1 MRNTTQQRLTVK
13 CPAKLNLT
21 FGITGDLPGGYH
33 EVETLLQTISLEDEL
48 TFAFEPADRFSIDI
62 QMHDAQT
69 KADFPLDNSN
79 LIAKAANLY
88 VQNVSAFERVKVS
101 VSVDKKIP
109 IAAGLAGGS
118 ANAAAALIAMNSY
131 AENAL
136 AETELLQLASQLG
149 ADVPFSLVGGRRVG
163 SYKGDNLSEHYDGER
178 LSFAIIKPRNLG
190 VATAWVYKTY
200 DEMNAVGEIYPP
212 DLDSAQ
218 ILEALAAGELE
229 AAAKGFGNVFEQVVF
244 PHYRDL
250 IRIRQQVLELGAWCC
265 HLTGSGPTLYALV
278 ANTEMARMVRRELLK
293 AETIMCAS
301 GTCGAKYDLLDV
313 WTAESVDYGASILE
327 EKGT

>member
-1 MRNTTQQRLTVK
+1 MRNTTKQRLNVK

-33 EVETLLQTISLEDEL
+33 EVETLLQAIDLEDEL
-48 TFAFEPADRFSIDI
+48 SFSFESADTFSIDM
-62 QMHDAQT
+62 QMHDAKLKT
-69 KADFPLDNSN
+69 DFPLDNTN

-88 VQNVSAFERVKVS
+88 AQKVS
-101 VSVDKKIP
+101 HFDKVRVSVTVDKKIP

-118 ANAAAALIAMNSY
+118 ADAAATLLAMNSY
-131 AENAL
+131 AANTLSQE
-136 AETELLQLASQLG
+136 ELLQIASQLG
-149 ADVPFSLVGGRRVG
+149 ADVPFSLLGGRRVG
-163 SYKGDNLSEHYDGER
+163 SYKGDQLSEHYDGER

-200 DEMNAVGEIYPP
+200 DEMNAAGEIYPP
-212 DLDSAQ
+212 DLDAAQ
-218 ILEALAAGELE
+218 ILEAISEGELDK
-229 AAAKGFGNVFEQVVF
+229 AAKGFGNVFEQVVF

-278 ANTEMARMVRRELLK
+278 ANTEMAHMVRRELLK
-293 AETIMCAS
+293 AETILCAS

-313 WTAESVDYGASILE
+313 WTAESVDYGASIV
-327 EKGT
+327 EKDCS